1 MKRLCSFAL
10 SLILLIM
17 TCVST
22 FAEDFETSHS
32 AITLVTL
39 TVPSTYTVSV
49 PISLS
54 LSDDNEDGQYDGSY
68 MVGCQGIL
76 VANDS
81 VIIKPISSTFELVGE
96 NTGTK
101 VSASVTQAITKFVRV
116 ATDDTML
123 AVNNDSLTETSGF
136 ISAKILKADV
146 YTGTLTM
153 QCGDA
158 TKDVIVTCDATNLVS
173 QGKYEK
179 EVDNK
184 TSIIETLE
192 VDASESFIKENIASD
207 EESKDVDTKG
217 CNLVFT
223 VTSTPVSY
231 ESVVN
236 DNEYLK
242 KKEDDY
248 THVLSLD
255 LSVKKTLYNGETGSA
270 ISSTGLTELP
280 KKIGITFSIP
290 TFDTEKFYV
299 KNYSAVRIHDGAIE
313 EIDMTYDEKS
323 QTFTIG
329 SSKFSSFLFYY
340 SLEDILLKPINPND
354 PLDVRNCICD
364 TQCVENHVNNTC
376 VVCHNDYTNC
386 VGEASLILCTCSD
399 KCSHDDINVSCSICS
414 KDYSKCQGSEHNN
427 SSCTCT
433 NKCDSDH
440 INTNCEVCKDNLNNC
455 ESTIPYPTEHKC
467 MCLTKCDDTH
477 IDYNCDV
484 CRDDFTKCVSNVPFK
499 PVETCICS
507 GTKCSQNSVD
517 TSCPVCSNDYRR
529 CEVVVKPESTPT
541 TPISPSCTCSH
552 KCSSDDVN
560 ISCELCRNDYT
571 DCVAK
576 KSSNSSSGNDDSSS
590 NGGSS
595 GHSTYVPSTYVNMIF
610 LDWNGKVL
618 GNINALSGS
627 FIGMP
632 LMSNF
637 TSGNRQYVF
646 MGWTP
651 MFNGIVPSS
660 NQIYIATYYSMEIDN
675 MPDDMRE
682 AISKKP
688 NENIDKKSK
697 NETPVVKEE
706 IADSSVDVADK
717 KITDTKSTNADI
729 IDTKDD
735 VSTQLEKSESIVK
748 QEDLSAEKQEE
759 LESKLVAEIEQEV
772 SDTNSQQD
780 DTPIEVPTD
789 DDANA
794 ISESSGF
801 HFSWL
806 WLILI
811 LLILLIIGYIVYTKV
826 SNKNNEEEK

>member
-1 MKRLCSFAL
+1 MNCLEDLIMKRLCSFAL
-10 SLILLIM
+10 SLILIIM
-17 TCVST
+17 TYVPA
-22 FAEDFETSHS
+22 FAEKLETSHT

-76 VANDS
+76 VANES

-101 VSASVTQAITKFVRV
+101 VSASVTQSITKFVRV

-123 AVNNDSLTETSGF
+123 SVNNDSLTETSGF
-136 ISAKILKADV
+136 ISVKILKSDV

-158 TKDVIVTCDATNLVS
+158 TKDVTVTCDATNLAL

-184 TSIIETLE
+184 ASIIETLE
-192 VDASESFIKENIASD
+192 VDASESFIKENIAST
-207 EESKDVDTKG
+207 EELNDVDTKG

-223 VTSTPVSY
+223 VTSTPISY

-255 LSVKKTLYNGETGSA
+255 LSLKKTLYNGETGSA

-290 TFDTEKFYV
+290 TFDAEKFYV
-299 KNYSAVRIHDGAIE
+299 KNYSAVRIHDDVIE
-313 EIDMTYDEKS
+313 EIDMTYDEQS

-354 PLDVRNCICD
+354 PFDVRNCICD
-364 TQCVENHVNNTC
+364 SQCVENHVNNTC

-386 VGEASLILCTCSD
+386 VGEPSLILCTCSD
-399 KCSHDDINVSCSICS
+399 KCSHDDINLSCPICS
-414 KDYSKCQGSEHNN
+414 KDYSKCQGSEHND
-427 SSCTCT
+427 SVCTCT
-433 NKCDSDH
+433 NKCDSNH
-440 INTNCEVCKDNLNNC
+440 INTNCEVCKTNPDKC
-455 ESTIPYPTEHKC
+455 ESTIPYPTKHKC
-467 MCLTKCDDTH
+467 TCLTKCDDTH

-484 CRDDFTKCVSNVPFK
+484 
-499 PVETCICS
+499 
-507 GTKCSQNSVD
+507 
-517 TSCPVCSNDYRR
+517 
-529 CEVVVKPESTPT
+529 
-541 TPISPSCTCSH
+541 
-552 KCSSDDVN
+552 
-560 ISCELCRNDYT
+560 CRNDYT

-576 KSSNSSSGNDDSSS
+576 KSSNSSSGNDDSSSS

-675 MPDDMRE
+675 MSDDMRE
-682 AISKKP
+682 AVSKKP

-706 IADSSVDVADK
+706 TADSSTDIADK

-729 IDTKDD
+729 TDTEDD
-735 VSTQLEKSESIVK
+735 ASTPLDKSESIVK
-748 QEDLSAEKQEE
+748 QEDLPVDKQKE
-759 LESKLVAEIEQEV
+759 LESKLATEIEQEV

-780 DTPIEVPTD
+780 DIPIEVPTD

-811 LLILLIIGYIVYTKV
+811 LLILLIIGYIVYKKV